1 MAAAQYCHLRIR
13 HLPVIGNMHQ
23 LGRGF
28 LHRKL
33 QELARHHGSLFL
45 LRLGTVPTLVVSSA
59 AMAGEVLKHQDH
71 VFCGRPQQYTARGH
85 MYGCRDIGFS
95 PYGERWRQLRR
106 IAVVQL
112 LSVKRVD
119 SFRVLREEEAASLVA
134 RIRTA
139 SAPENAGAKRRAV
152 NVSDLIV
159 SLTYTVVSRAAF
171 GNKLG
176 GMEPQ
181 VFRETTKE
189 VFDLLG
195 TIAVSDMFPRL
206 WWVDWLMGLDART
219 KRTASKLDDVLE
231 RALQEHEKSSESN
244 DGEAGD
250 LLDDLLSV
258 VKEDGEGLKLDRIDI
273 KGLIFDLF
281 VAGIDTTSKAI
292 EWAVAELIKN
302 PREMA
307 KVQEEVS
314 QVAGTQGVL
323 EEQLGRMSRLQAALK
338 EAMRLHPPV
347 PLLIP
352 RETIQDTKLQSYD
365 ISAKTRV
372 IINAWAIG
380 RDSESWENAEE
391 FLPDRFMH
399 NTIDYNAKDFRFIP
413 FSAGRRGC
421 PGIAFATRLA
431 ELALANL
438 MYHFDWELPEGQD
451 VESFEVVESSGL
463 SPALKFGLIL
473 VAKPPQA

>member
-45 LRLGTVPTLVVSSA
+45 LRLGTVPTLEVSSA

-71 VFCGRPQQYTARGH
+71 VFCGRPQQYTARGP
-85 MYGCRDIGFS
+85 MYGCRDVGFS

-106 IAVVQL
+106 IAVVHL

-189 VFDLLG
+189 VFGLLG
-195 TIAVSDMFPRL
+195 TIAVERHVPTTL
-206 WWVDWLMGLDART
+206 VGGLVDGARR
-219 KRTASKLDDVLE
+219 KD
-231 RALQEHEKSSESN
+231 
-244 DGEAGD
+244 
-250 LLDDLLSV
+250 
-258 VKEDGEGLKLDRIDI
+258 KENGK
-273 KGLIFDLF
+273 
-281 VAGIDTTSKAI
+281 
-292 EWAVAELIKN
+292 
-302 PREMA
+302 
-307 KVQEEVS
+307 
-314 QVAGTQGVL
+314 
-323 EEQLGRMSRLQAALK
+323 QA
-338 EAMRLHPPV
+338 
-347 PLLIP
+347 
-352 RETIQDTKLQSYD
+352 
-365 ISAKTRV
+365 
-372 IINAWAIG
+372 
-380 RDSESWENAEE
+380 
-391 FLPDRFMH
+391 
-399 NTIDYNAKDFRFIP
+399 
-413 FSAGRRGC
+413 
-421 PGIAFATRLA
+421 
-431 ELALANL
+431 
-438 MYHFDWELPEGQD
+438 
-451 VESFEVVESSGL
+451 
-463 SPALKFGLIL
+463 
-473 VAKPPQA
+473 

>member
-1 MAAAQYCHLRIR
+1 MWPRPHPLAENRRAPYFRLHVPEYRAHKALLLMASIQLDSTLVLSLLFVLSCFAVIR
-13 HLPVIGNMHQ
+13 SLWSGRKDSSRVLPPSHPTLPIIGNLHQ
-23 LGRGF
+23 LGRGI

-33 QELARHHGSLFL
+33 QVLAQQHGSLFL
-45 LRLGTVPTLVVSSA
+45 LRLGTVPTLVVTSA
-59 AMAGEVLKHQDH
+59 SMAEEVLKNQDH
-71 VFCGRPQQYTARGH
+71 IFCGRPQQHTARGL
-85 MYGCRDIGFS
+85 MYDCRDVGFS

-106 IAVVQL
+106 IAVVHL

-119 SFRVLREEEAASLVA
+119 SFRVLREEEPASLVG

-139 SAPENAGAKRRAV
+139 SSPESTGAKQRAV
-152 NVSDLIV
+152 NLSHLIV

-176 GMEPQ
+176 GMDTQ
-181 VFRETTKE
+181 VFRETATE
-189 VFDLLG
+189 VFDLLE

-219 KRTASKLDDVLE
+219 KRTAKKLDGVLE
-231 RALQEHEKSSESN
+231 RALQEHEKSSGSN
-244 DGEAGD
+244 NGKSGD

-258 VKEDGEGLKLDRIDI
+258 VKEGGEGLKLDRVDV

-281 VAGIDTTSKAI
+281 IAGVDTTSKAI
-292 EWAVAELIKN
+292 EWAMAELIKN

-307 KVQEEVS
+307 K
-314 QVAGTQGVL
+314 
-323 EEQLGRMSRLQAALK
+323 LQD
-338 EAMRLHPPV
+338 EP
-347 PLLIP
+347 
-352 RETIQDTKLQSYD
+352 E
-365 ISAKTRV
+365 
-372 IINAWAIG
+372 
-380 RDSESWENAEE
+380 
-391 FLPDRFMH
+391 RFMH
-399 NTIDYNAKDFRFIP
+399 HAIDYNGKDFRFIP

-421 PGIAFATRLA
+421 PGIVFATRLA

-463 SPALKFGLIL
+463 SPALKFPLIL
-473 VAKPPQA
+473 VAKPLQE